1 MRVQKLRHRH
11 NAINASLLIIIIII
25 IIIIKYM

>member
-25 IIIIKYM
+25 IIIKYM